1 MLSLIGHKQDS
12 TLESEHIIDE
22 IVAWFRIHEGKQ
34 QIKTIQTRRG
44 WSDQAPALFLSAF
57 YCAASLTG
65 SASMTASA
73 CSAVSFPAR

>member
-44 WSDQAPALFLSAF
+44 WSDQAPALFLYYNKIKVDGPDIQS
-57 YCAASLTG
+57 G
-65 SASMTASA
+65 S
-73 CSAVSFPAR
+73 